1 MIPDKNLKQLDDTY
15 WMTNNCALFNEDCL
29 ATLRKIPD
37 SSVDLIL
44 ADPPYNVTAN
54 AATIKFKTRSDMTME
69 NAKDW
74 DVNVFDPALILY
86 EIKRILKPTGNCF
99 FFTSHLLY
107 GRYVEMFKPHY
118 DKTGVF
124 AWHKTNPSPQVR
136 KSDFLSS
143 IELIFTCWNKGHTW
157 NFGKQNEMHNFFES
171 GVCAGKERLKGDD
184 KHIAQ
189 KPVKLLEH
197 IIKIASNPG
206 DIVLDMY
213 MGVGS
218 TGVACMNTDRKF
230 IGVEIDEKH
239 FTNAAKRINDAIG
252 DVAGQNNV

>member
-1 MIPDKNLKQLDDTY
+1 MEKPYFIYND
-15 WMTNNCALFNEDCL
+15 DCL
-29 ATLRKIPD
+29 SVLRKIPD
-37 SSVDLIL
+37 ASVDLIL
-44 ADPPYNVTAN
+44 ADPPYNVTSN
-54 AATIKFKTRSDMTME
+54 AAEIKFKTRSNIGMT

-74 DVNVFDPALILY
+74 DTSIYDPAIILY

-99 FFTSHLLY
+99 FFTSHSLY
-107 GRYVEMFKPHY
+107 GRYYELFYPHF

-124 AWHKTNPSPQVR
+124 VWHKTNPSPQIR
-136 KSDFLSS
+136 RSDFLSS
-143 IELIFTCWNKGHTW
+143 TELLFTCWNKGHTW

-171 GVCAGKERLKGDD
+171 GICSGKERLKGED

-206 DIVLDMY
+206 DVVLDMY

-218 TGVACMNTDRKF
+218 TGVACIHLDRCF
-230 IGVEIDEKH
+230 LGVEIDKKH
-239 FTNAAKRINDAIG
+239 FKNAEKRLEEALTKKASINKT
-252 DVAGQNNV
+252 DVN